1 MIKSVAL
8 LVCSLLVAFTS
19 YSLPGCHAQQMRIET
34 EVMVG
39 ETPELVSKSLTLFDD
54 QLIYDFL
61 FTADVETPGRFSLEE
76 IVVFDPVSQSI
87 SLLDQQRKLRLTLSH
102 TDLLSMSA
110 AMKASEALRKKDLF
124 LLEPEF
130 EQSIDESKSGV
141 TLSSPRMTYRCKCEN
156 VNDPK
161 ILLSYYHFADWAA
174 RLNVSDAR
182 KMPPFARLK
191 LNSVLRKR
199 SWVPTEV
206 QLTFEFPSGQTLR
219 AMASHHRLNQL
230 SENDQIR
237 IQQAQQQM
245 RQFEKT
251 TLIEYRNLNT
261 VSANQ

>member
-1 MIKSVAL
+1 MIKTVLLLICFL
-8 LVCSLLVAFTS
+8 LVVVSSHSTS
-19 YSLPGCHAQQMRIET
+19 CDAQQMRIET

-39 ETPELVSKSLTLFDD
+39 ESPELVSKSLTLFND

-61 FTADVETPGRFSLEE
+61 FTASSEDPGRFRLEE

-130 EQSIDESKSGV
+130 DTSIDESQRRL
-141 TLSSPRMTYRCKCEN
+141 TLSSPRMTYRCKCESS
-156 VNDPK
+156 NDPK
-161 ILLSYYHFADWAA
+161 QLLSYYHFADWAA

-199 SWVPTEV
+199 SWIPTEV
-206 QLTFEFPSGQTLR
+206 QLSFDFTSGQTLK
-219 AMASHHRLNQL
+219 ATASHHRLNQL
-230 SENDQIR
+230 SDNDQIR
-237 IQQAQQQM
+237 IQQAQQQL